1 MHRVFGF
8 QAIKCRKKTEE
19 NKSQLAETERIS
31 SPPVL
36 LPSAKAFSDNRPSI
50 TAALLTLMN
59 IISALCIPVKV
70 EK

>member
-1 MHRVFGF
+1 M
-8 QAIKCRKKTEE
+8 QEKTEE

-31 SPPVL
+31 FPPVL
-36 LPSAKAFSDNRPSI
+36 LPSAKAFSDNRPRI

-59 IISALCIPVKV
+59 IISALCNPVKV